1 MSHCLVLN
9 LSSFDLVG
17 QCLSKWRSLNFLY
30 EVKTSGTL
38 VRKDLNDD
46 EWLRALLE
54 LPAALFVKTGV
65 AFHRFDTRQPICS

>member
-9 LSSFDLVG
+9 LYSFDLVG
-17 QCLSKWRSLNFLY
+17 RRLSKWRLLNFLY
-30 EVKTSGTL
+30 EVKTSGIL
-38 VRKDLNDD
+38 VRNELNDD

-65 AFHRFDTRQPICS
+65 ALHRFDTRQPICS